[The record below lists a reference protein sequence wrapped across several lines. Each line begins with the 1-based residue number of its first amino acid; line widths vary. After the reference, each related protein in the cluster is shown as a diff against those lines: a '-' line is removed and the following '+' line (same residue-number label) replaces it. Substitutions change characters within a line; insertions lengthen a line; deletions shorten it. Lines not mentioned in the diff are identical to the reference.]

1 MLEFCSRGCQDVDSE
16 SAISRSTTNEKSEG
30 NMYRNFRSKLE
41 ELLGFKEIEGD
52 ETDFQIELVKCLG
65 IQ

>member
-1 MLEFCSRGCQDVDSE
+1 MDSE